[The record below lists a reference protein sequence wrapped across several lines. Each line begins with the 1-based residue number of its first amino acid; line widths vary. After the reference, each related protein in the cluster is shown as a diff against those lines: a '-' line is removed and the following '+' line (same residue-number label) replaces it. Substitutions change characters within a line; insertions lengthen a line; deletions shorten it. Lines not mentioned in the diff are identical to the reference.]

1 MTLKIEAGKRYIT
14 RAGDVT
20 TPMQPNDDPLLTWS
34 ADCDGPGTWYEDG
47 RYLAAGEASYD
58 LVAEYVE
65 PPAQVESPIP
75 DEILTQTTCPLEMLQ
90 DSTPSG
96 DHKTVRLAQFD
107 AEITTVTQR
116 RGAIYGHPR
125 VDFDRA
131 ARLKAVV
138 AECADPIAR
147 HALEMIAV
155 KMARLITTPD
165 HLDSWVDIAGYART
179 GVMGT
184 DRD

>member
-1 MTLKIEAGKRYIT
+1 MQIEAGKRYIT
-14 RAGDVT
+14 RSGDVT
-20 TPMQPNDDPLLTWS
+20 TPMRLSGDMLVPWE
-34 ADCDGPGTWYEDG
+34 ADCDGPDSWCAEGN
-47 RYLAAGEASYD
+47 YLMTGESPYD

-65 PPAQVESPIP
+65 PPAVAESPIP
-75 DEILTQTTCPLEMLQ
+75 DELLTQTTCPLEMLHQ
-90 DSTPSG
+90 TPEEPN
-96 DHKTVRLAQFD
+96 HKSVRLAQFD

-138 AECADPIAR
+138 AECQDPIAR